1 MRAPAS
7 GDTDLDDILEEEAIR
22 NTRSFSVVRMIGT
35 FLWLLACGVLGYGT
49 EDAGWRFSLPYV
61 AGYFG
66 AAVGLFF
73 LFRAVRPACVLA
85 TAAVLVVDL
94 PLIALCQ
101 LQVVGVSPFPQ
112 ATSIMTVAIYLLFL
126 TPGPADRRPWLR
138 AGTISFE
145 GLLLSCL
152 LAWRSGIRDPGFYP
166 SVTIVMVVG
175 FLVATAVAR
184 RPLLLAGAFAETKRM
199 RRFFSPA
206 VAERIEKAGTAE
218 ATEHREV
225 TVLFSDIRDFTSLSE
240 KMPPDRVVA
249 LLNEYLSE
257 MVAVVFRHGGTLD
270 KFIGDGIMAYFGAP
284 LAQPD
289 HASAAVRCA
298 TDMLAA
304 LDSLNAR
311 RRARAEPELAI
322 GIGLHSGT
330 ALVGTI
336 GPSSRQE
343 YTAIGDTVNLA
354 SRIEGLTKQHGTAI
368 LASQAT
374 KDLAASAAPDIAWR
388 ELGAVSVKGKSEAV
402 ATWAPALQ
410 SAGAQAA
417 AG

>member
-1 MRAPAS
+1 MPTAPSDDA
-7 GDTDLDDILEEEAIR
+7 DLDAILEEEAIR
-22 NTRSFSVVRMIGT
+22 NTRSFSVVRLIGT
-35 FLWLLACGVLGYGT
+35 FLWLLACLGFGYGT
-49 EDAGWRFSLPYV
+49 GDLGWRHSAPYV

-66 AAVGLFF
+66 AAIALFL
-73 LFRAVRPACVLA
+73 LFRTLRPACALA
-85 TAAVLVVDL
+85 TSAVLVVDL
-94 PLIALCQ
+94 PFIALCQ
-101 LQVVGVSPFPQ
+101 LQVLRVSAFPQ
-112 ATSIMTVAIYLLFL
+112 ATAIMTLAIFLLFL
-126 TPGPADRRPWLR
+126 TPGPADRRPLVR
-138 AGTISFE
+138 AGSIALE
-145 GLLLSCL
+145 GLVLCGA
-152 LAWRSGIRDPGFYP
+152 LAWHAGIDEPAFYP
-166 SVTIVMVVG
+166 SIAIVMFVG
-175 FLVATAVAR
+175 FLIAVAVAR

-206 VAERIEKAGTAE
+206 VAERIEKAGAGD

-240 KMPPDRVVA
+240 RMPADRVVSM
-249 LLNEYLSE
+249 LNEYLSE

-289 HASAAVRCA
+289 HATAAVRCA

-304 LDSLNAR
+304 LEGLNAR
-311 RRARAEPELAI
+311 RRARGEPELAI

-336 GPSSRQE
+336 GPASRQE

-354 SRIEGLTKQHGTAI
+354 SRIEGLTKQHGASI

-374 KDLAASAAPDIAWR
+374 KDLAASAAPEIAWR
-388 ELGAVSVKGKSEAV
+388 ELGAVAVKGKSEPV
-402 ATWAPALQ
+402 ATWTPQVRVSQVAVA
-410 SAGAQAA
+410 
-417 AG
+417 